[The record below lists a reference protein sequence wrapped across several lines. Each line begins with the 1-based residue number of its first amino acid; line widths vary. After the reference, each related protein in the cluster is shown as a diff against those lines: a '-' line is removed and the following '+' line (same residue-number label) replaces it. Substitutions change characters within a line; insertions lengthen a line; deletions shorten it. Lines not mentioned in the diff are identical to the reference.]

1 MAQFILPSNAGIGG
15 VSLHVSDI
23 DRSLKFYSELIGLN
37 LFERDNGV
45 ASLSA
50 TGQSPSLIQLKELPG
65 AIPKPAGTTGLYHT
79 AILFPSRGELAKVL
93 NRLVMKRYPL
103 QGAADH
109 GVSEAIY
116 LADPDGLGVE
126 LYADKPREQW
136 PRRGGELQMVS
147 EPLDLEAILA
157 EHTSTES
164 RDSHPTTIIGHV
176 HLHVAGLTTAEQ
188 FYSGVMGFTVTQ
200 RSYPGA
206 RFLAAGT
213 YHHHV
218 GINTWAGKTPP
229 PSNAVGLGSF
239 TIQITKS
246 SFEAFIAQL
255 GVNGVSYS
263 EQEIGPGIR
272 DAVVHDPDGITV
284 RVAAI

>member
-1 MAQFILPSNAGIGG
+1 MAQFTLPAETRIAS

-23 DRSLKFYSELIGLN
+23 DRSLEFYGGLLGLN

-50 TGQSPSLIQLKELPG
+50 TGQLPSLIQLKKLPG
-65 AIPKPAGTTGLYHT
+65 AIPKPSGTTGLYHT
-79 AILFPSRGELAKVL
+79 AILFPSRGELAEVL
-93 NRLVMKRYPL
+93 NRLVTNRYIL

-157 EHTSTES
+157 EHTSTEN
-164 RDSHPTTIIGHV
+164 RGSHPATIIGHV
-176 HLHVAGLTTAEQ
+176 HLHVADLTAAEQ

-218 GINTWAGKTPP
+218 GINTWAGRIPS
-229 PSNAVGLGSF
+229 PSNVVGLKSF
-239 TIQITKS
+239 TIQIPKS
-246 SFEAFIAQL
+246 SFERFIAHL
-255 GVNGVSYS
+255 SVNGVSYS
-263 EQEIGPGIR
+263 EQEMGQGIR
-272 DAVVHDPDGITV
+272 EVVVRDPDGITV